1 RRYLSLLEGR
11 VKRMEGLISGLLE
24 YSRVGRKQVEA
35 EPVDVRALVR
45 EIIDL
50 LGAGDSVEWS
60 LGALPELRTRRL
72 LLRQVLHN
80 LMANAVKY
88 GNADAPRV
96 EISAERCTLATGAPG
111 WRFAVR
117 DNGAGIEPRHHDRV
131 WQIFQTLQPRDQIEG
146 TGIGLSLVR
155 KIVEQHGGAVA
166 LDSAP
171 GEGATFSFTWPTKI
185 DD

>member
-1 RRYLSLLEGR
+1 MKPWADERGSITA
-11 VKRMEGLISGLLE
+11 GL
-24 YSRVGRKQVEA
+24 RT
-35 EPVDVRALVR
+35 P
-45 EIIDL
+45 
-50 LGAGDSVEWS
+50 AGDLWIALARRGDEA
-60 LGALPELRTRRL
+60 LLHRPPGADWTRVQLPELTGDSTRWSYADPGWIEI
-72 LLRQVLHN
+72 V
-80 LMANAVKY
+80 V
-88 GNADAPRV
+88 GADAPRV